1 MKKINWWRVAYFLL
15 IVGMFFVQSCG
26 LFKPK
31 CNCPHF

>member
-1 MKKINWWRVAYFLL
+1 MKKINWIRIAFFLL
-15 IVGMFFVQSCG
+15 TVFMTLESCG